1 MQNDDPKKP
10 VFHQSFEEQQFHGQ
24 QKTLEMSGQ
33 ERLAEMHRL
42 NCKVAGE
49 GYGRRALASRIIEIY
64 RSLPGESVNDFYRR
78 IDKEQHV

>member
-1 MQNDDPKKP
+1 MQIENLKKL
-10 VFHQSFEEQQFHGQ
+10 VFHQSFEDQQLHGQ
-24 QKTLEMSGQ
+24 QKARQMSGQ

-64 RSLPGESVNDFYRR
+64 RSQPGESVNDFYQR